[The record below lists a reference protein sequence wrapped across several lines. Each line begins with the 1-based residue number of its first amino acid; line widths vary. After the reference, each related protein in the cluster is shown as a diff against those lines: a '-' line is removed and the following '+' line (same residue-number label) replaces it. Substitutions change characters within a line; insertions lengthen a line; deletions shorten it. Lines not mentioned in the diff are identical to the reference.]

1 LIVLTRGVLEEDG
14 LDGNAF
20 EAEHR
25 RDHTAM
31 AALSRNGKLVVA
43 TRSGHHVQLDEPELV
58 INAIREALAPAPKRI
73 VSRMKKG

>member
-1 LIVLTRGVLEEDG
+1 LISEVEGPDSK
-14 LDGNAF
+14 AF

-43 TRSGHHVQLDEPELV
+43 TRSGHHVQFDEPELV
-58 INAIREALAPAPKRI
+58 INTIREALTTAPKR
-73 VSRMKKG
+73 